1 MRAKMTERKRV
12 LRFGVSGALLGVALC
27 GAPACSGSKEAPR
40 PEVEE
45 PTFAPNP
52 GPCMPGEDPKTSNC
66 FESAPQVEPE
76 AARPPEPPAEPDM
89 PSVPDAAPDAAPE
102 GQIKDEPTPKRLPE
116 PRPIYTNPGPS
127 ERSGEEVIRR
137 KQ

>member
-1 MRAKMTERKRV
+1 MTERKRA

-27 GAPACSGSKEAPR
+27 AGPACSGSKEAPR

-45 PTFAPNP
+45 PTYAPNP

-76 AARPPEPPAEPDM
+76 AARPPEPLAAEDMAPPPDA
-89 PSVPDAAPDAAPE
+89 PDAAPDAAPAVKTTKPLL
-102 GQIKDEPTPKRLPE
+102 GA
-116 PRPIYTNPGPS
+116 PRPVYVNPGPS
-127 ERSGEEVIRR
+127 SLVDEGSVKKR
-137 KQ
+137 